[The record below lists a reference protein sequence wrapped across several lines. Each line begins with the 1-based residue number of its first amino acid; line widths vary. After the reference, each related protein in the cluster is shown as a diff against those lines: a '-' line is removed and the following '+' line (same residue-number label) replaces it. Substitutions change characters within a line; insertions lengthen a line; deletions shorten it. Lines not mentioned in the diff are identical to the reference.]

1 VWSKLRK
8 PMLVKGPLGIVS
20 VTEITFLAMF
30 VALLLW
36 CFITYLRNSFAT
48 ITPKSAAAHDESL

>member
-1 VWSKLRK
+1 
-8 PMLVKGPLGIVS
+8 MLVKGPLGIVS